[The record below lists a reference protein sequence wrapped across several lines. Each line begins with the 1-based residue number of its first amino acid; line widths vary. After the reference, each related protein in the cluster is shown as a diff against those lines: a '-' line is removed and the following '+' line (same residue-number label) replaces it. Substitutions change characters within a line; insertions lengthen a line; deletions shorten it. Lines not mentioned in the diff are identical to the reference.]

1 MKMRIRG
8 YLDGNSRAVCNI
20 ERGERPASSPPT
32 LPVAESGGQIAG
44 YTIADHL
51 ESRPKTGWLM
61 RLPAAAIEGFR
72 GIGAEGV
79 LPRGRTGE
87 PRRHEQRFTAGRC
100 IPRRCP
106 GDRKGLTLL
115 D

>member
-1 MKMRIRG
+1 MILLIADFSIPDAPLKFLSLPWQP
-8 YLDGNSRAVCNI
+8 LDLAVI
-20 ERGERPASSPPT
+20 
-32 LPVAESGGQIAG
+32 LVAEIAG

-51 ESRPKTGWLM
+51 ESRPKTGWVM
-61 RLPAAAIEGFR
+61 RLPAAVIEGFR